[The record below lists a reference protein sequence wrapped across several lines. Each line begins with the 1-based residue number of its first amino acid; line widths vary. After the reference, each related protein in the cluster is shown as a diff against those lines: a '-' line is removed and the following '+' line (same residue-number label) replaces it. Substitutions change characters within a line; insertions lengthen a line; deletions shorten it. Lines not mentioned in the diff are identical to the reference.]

1 MVKDMR
7 KIEFGTGGFRGIIG
21 DDFRKENIVLIA
33 QALSNIIHRR
43 HSRKEVVIGYDFRF
57 LSEESALWIS
67 EVFAGN
73 HIHCLLSCEPVP
85 TPAVMFLSK
94 ELGNDFGVMIT
105 ASHNPYSFNGVK
117 VFQQDGMDAD
127 VSLTDEIEREIARLR
142 KIRKTEKFEE
152 GYGQYVSV
160 VSFLDL
166 YLESVGKFI
175 SPEIQGSSIKVL
187 FDAIYGTGSLTM
199 KRLAK
204 KYGWKNFHAIRS
216 AHDAWFHGEL
226 PNPTRAN
233 MMKLSARVVRE
244 GYDFAF
250 GIDSDGDRLGVLDE
264 KGNYVDSNEILAALY
279 YYLVKYRGEKGPC
292 VRNIATSN
300 LLDRVSEKLSFEC
313 HEVDVGFKNISSEMK
328 KTDALIGGES
338 SGGLTIRGYLYGKD
352 STFAAMLFAEMVIAM
367 KKPVS
372 EIIREVRDFADFHHV
387 IVEETFAYRRGIDVE
402 SALLERMPSFE
413 CPPRSVVRLG
423 KNVKYLFDGDSWVLL
438 RVSGTEPVVRVF
450 VETGNPR
457 KADGYLGIVDRFIR
471 SLDGVC
477 V

>member
-1 MVKDMR
+1 MN
-7 KIEFGTGGFRGIIG
+7 KIVFGTGGFRGIIG
-21 DDFRKENIVLIA
+21 DDFRKENVVLVA
-33 QALSNIIHRR
+33 QAISNVIKKRK
-43 HSRKEVVIGYDFRF
+43 SRKEVVIGYDYRF

-73 HIHCLLSCEPVP
+73 RIHCLLSKEPVP

-105 ASHNPYSFNGVK
+105 ASHNPYSFNGIK
-117 VFQQDGMDAD
+117 VFQKDGMDAD
-127 VSLTDEIEREIARLR
+127 VALTDEIEREIAVLR
-142 KIRKTEKFEE
+142 KIRKTEKYDAD
-152 GYGQYVSV
+152 YGNYVSE
-160 VSFLDL
+160 VSFLNL
-166 YLESVGKFI
+166 YLEFVGKFV
-175 SPEIQGSSIKVL
+175 SPEIQGSPVKVL
-187 FDAIYGTGSLTM
+187 FDAIYGTGGLTIR
-199 KRLAK
+199 RLAK
-204 KYGWKNFHAIRS
+204 KYGLKNVRSIRS
-216 AHDAWFHGEL
+216 VRDAWFHGEL

-233 MMKLSARVVRE
+233 MLKLSAKVVKE

-279 YYLVKYRGEKGPC
+279 YYLVNYRGEKGPC

-300 LLDRVSEKLSFEC
+300 LLDRVSEKMDSRC
-313 HEVDVGFKNISSEMK
+313 YEVDVGFKNISSEMK
-328 KTDALIGGES
+328 RTNALIGGES

-352 STFAAMLFAEMVIAM
+352 STFAAMLFTEMVIVM

-387 IVEETFAYRRGIDVE
+387 IVEQTFSYRRGIDIG
-402 SALLERMPSFE
+402 SALLERMPEFDVS
-413 CPPRSVVRLG
+413 PLSIVRLG

-450 VETGNPR
+450 VETDNQD
-457 KADGYLGIVDRFIR
+457 KADDYLKIVDGFIQ